1 MNVCAVHVHVCAVC
15 TCVCAQGYRSGC
27 TCVTHIICG
36 SVWGGVCDHLRVQLV
51 TGDPIWGGHVA
62 VGPVFYLCMDHS
74 CCLLS
79 HWPVSSFLLYSLLA
93 EASQVV
99 VVVKNPPANA
109 ERWVQSLGQRKIPWR
124 REWQPNPVSLPGESH
139 GQRSLAGKSP
149 GGCEKSDTAKR
160 LSRHCAHILY

>member
-1 MNVCAVHVHVCAVC
+1 MEPAIREGPEWLRCRQPAEPAREWNSRERLWRVLSHACRWRGGCAQRCSGAWLCITQAPYVCAVHVHVCAVC

-74 CCLLS
+74 RCLLS
-79 HWPVSSFLLYSLLA
+79 H
-93 EASQVV
+93 
-99 VVVKNPPANA
+99 
-109 ERWVQSLGQRKIPWR
+109 
-124 REWQPNPVSLPGESH
+124 
-139 GQRSLAGKSP
+139 
-149 GGCEKSDTAKR
+149 
-160 LSRHCAHILY
+160 